1 MHNER
6 KTKGELIAE
15 VSELR
20 QRLIIFEEEQQKLR
34 QSLNERKR
42 AENIMQARIRLLK
55 FAESQSLEEFTQAT
69 LDELEALTNSKIGFY
84 HLVEADQRTLSLQTW
99 STNTLQHMC
108 KAEGKGQHYD
118 IAEAGVWV
126 DCMHQRRP
134 VIHNNY
140 HALPHRKG
148 MPPGHAPV
156 VRELVVPIFRDS
168 KIVAIIGVGNKPSD
182 YDEWDV
188 EMASLLGDLS
198 WDITERKR
206 AEEELHKHREE
217 LQSIM
222 DSVPA
227 MIFYK
232 DKENRFIRTNQ
243 AFAEAMGLSKEEL
256 KGRSIFDLYPEHA
269 KDYWKDDLE
278 VMSTGISKRNIV
290 EPMETSTGLKWV
302 QTDKIPYKDA
312 LGNIIGIIG
321 FAQDITER
329 KMMEEAL
336 SRAYDELEERVT
348 ERTAALRLANEQLL
362 WEIEE
367 RQQVEDRLRDSEA
380 RFTAF
385 MEHLPGLAVMRD
397 IEGRYL
403 FANRAWEETMGLT
416 PGAWKGRTLQE
427 LWPPGRAAD
436 IQKLD
441 FQIISSGKP
450 IEEVEVQML
459 ADGPHNFLTKRFP
472 IRDADGLPYMVG
484 AIAIDVTDRK
494 KAEEAL
500 KESKEKLRYLA
511 EQLLTAQENERKRL
525 AAELHDELGHALLAL
540 KFRLSNIEK
549 KMLAEQEDLKE
560 EIRSQLGYINEVI
573 QEVRRLY
580 HDLSP
585 GDMEDLGLTKALGT
599 LINDFAGHFPGIRWQ
614 VDLADL
620 EGLFSLPVQTV
631 IYRILQEALTN
642 IGKHAHPEHVTVS
655 AVKEGSRVHFAIQDD
670 GKGFDVARVLGTPGR
685 GVGLAAMEERL
696 NMVGGTFEIHSREG
710 EGTRLSFT
718 IPTLPAEEKL

>member
-42 AENIMQARIRLLK
+42 AENIMHARIRLLK
-55 FAESQSLEEFTQAT
+55 FAESQSFEEFTQAT
-69 LDELEALTNSKIGFY
+69 LDELEALTDSKIGFY

-156 VRELVVPIFRDS
+156 VRELVVPIFRNS

-232 DKENRFIRTNQ
+232 DKENRFIQTNQ
-243 AFAEAMGLSKEEL
+243 ALAEAMGLSKEEL

-269 KDYWKDDLE
+269 EDYWKDDLE

-336 SRAYDELEERVT
+336 RRAYDELEERVT

-397 IEGRYL
+397 MEGRYL
-403 FANRAWEETMGLT
+403 FANRAWEETDL
-416 PGAWKGRTLQE
+416 
-427 LWPPGRAAD
+427 PP
-436 IQKLD
+436 K
-441 FQIISSGKP
+441 
-450 IEEVEVQML
+450 
-459 ADGPHNFLTKRFP
+459 N
-472 IRDADGLPYMVG
+472 
-484 AIAIDVTDRK
+484 
-494 KAEEAL
+494 
-500 KESKEKLRYLA
+500 
-511 EQLLTAQENERKRL
+511 
-525 AAELHDELGHALLAL
+525 
-540 KFRLSNIEK
+540 
-549 KMLAEQEDLKE
+549 
-560 EIRSQLGYINEVI
+560 
-573 QEVRRLY
+573 
-580 HDLSP
+580 
-585 GDMEDLGLTKALGT
+585 
-599 LINDFAGHFPGIRWQ
+599 
-614 VDLADL
+614 
-620 EGLFSLPVQTV
+620 
-631 IYRILQEALTN
+631 
-642 IGKHAHPEHVTVS
+642 
-655 AVKEGSRVHFAIQDD
+655 
-670 GKGFDVARVLGTPGR
+670 
-685 GVGLAAMEERL
+685 
-696 NMVGGTFEIHSREG
+696 
-710 EGTRLSFT
+710 
-718 IPTLPAEEKL
+718 